1 MSLQTLLKKTG
12 AIITGAASGITIL
25 RMDALTR
32 RYEESQNKVR
42 LEELHQLREQNS
54 QLLKKVESL
63 QSKEEYINSSEKAL
77 NNMNERINSNVAATP
92 GLDSINKLSN
102 LDNKTATEQSEIVE
116 NAFRN
121 IKEDTEILKKFVD
134 TIFNDKSNNKLIDQL
149 SDIIAAYREFLSHL
163 TNAEL
168 DSLVHIL
175 LSIFILFC
183 LFSIISRLRRETN

>member
-42 LEELHQLREQNS
+42 LEELQQLREQNS